1 LPQTEAAW
9 RSSLAGYQ
17 AGRGEFALLLE
28 AERRLQQTRIDL
40 LRARVEAD
48 VMAAEIE
55 RIVGE
60 QP

>member
-1 LPQTEAAW
+1 
-9 RSSLAGYQ
+9 
-17 AGRGEFALLLE
+17 
-28 AERRLQQTRIDL
+28 LQQARIDL